1 MTLAVT
7 GCGQAQAPGGTATA
21 ETAEMAL
28 EIQTEAGPVEE
39 PAEEQAEEPQA
50 SAPGTG
56 GYEDNFAVEEAVYQ
70 EYGRRIKDAVA
81 TEDLEA
87 LADLT
92 AFPVY
97 IGFEEGGQ
105 LAESREEFLALGSER
120 IFTDGLLSSIA
131 EADETALS
139 PSMAGFVLQSGDG
152 PNIIFGVT
160 DGALGIV
167 GINYGFS

>member
-1 MTLAVT
+1 
-7 GCGQAQAPGGTATA
+7 
-21 ETAEMAL
+21 MA
-28 EIQTEAGPVEE
+28 A
-39 PAEEQAEEPQA
+39 
-50 SAPGTG
+50 
-56 GYEDNFAVEEAVYQ
+56 
-70 EYGRRIKDAVA
+70 
-81 TEDLEA
+81 EDLEA

-105 LAESREEFLALGSER
+105 LAESREEFLALGAER

-160 DGALGIV
+160 DGTLGIV